1 MQSDCDVTDEFHEK
15 AQKVV
20 NAHSIMW
27 VRFLRAGEAVGGQ
40 DRIKRNMLVQDS
52 TLALLY
58 ALRKDHKKYD
68 CPVQGPP
75 VRPVCGA
82 ASAYNTR
89 LSHLLSM
96 MLTEVWKEA
105 ESVCM
110 NTEEMLVE
118 FKRVNRE
125 EIREDII
132 IGSADVKALYQ
143 SLDIPFAIDK
153 ACEIFY
159 NSTIQVAGVDTNELG
174 LYLAV
179 NKTEKQLEQ
188 LNIPRYCPTRRTKR
202 GRPPTITGCAINECK
217 SKRFAPWKIP
227 EQEADEQTIRKMLT
241 EAMRIAL
248 LFIMQNHIYT
258 YDNKTI
264 LQSKGGPIGLQLTG
278 ILAQLF
284 MIWWDKQL
292 HTKLMNLGIVQRMYK
307 RYVDDVNTVM
317 NATKPGLRYDGTG
330 LVSSRNSIEED
341 QTLEADERTMRLFKA
356 VADSIHDSMKMEVD
370 CP

>member
-1 MQSDCDVTDEFHEK
+1 
-15 AQKVV
+15 
-20 NAHSIMW
+20 
-27 VRFLRAGEAVGGQ
+27 
-40 DRIKRNMLVQDS
+40 MLFRS
-52 TLALLY
+52 
-58 ALRKDHKKYD
+58 
-68 CPVQGPP
+68 
-75 VRPVCGA
+75 
-82 ASAYNTR
+82 
-89 LSHLLSM
+89 
-96 MLTEVWKEA
+96 
-105 ESVCM
+105 
-110 NTEEMLVE
+110 
-118 FKRVNRE
+118 
-125 EIREDII
+125 
-132 IGSADVKALYQ
+132 
-143 SLDIPFAIDK
+143 
-153 ACEIFY
+153 
-159 NSTIQVAGVDTNELG
+159 
-174 LYLAV
+174 
-179 NKTEKQLEQ
+179 
-188 LNIPRYCPTRRTKR
+188 RTKR
-202 GRPPTITGCAINECK
+202 GRPPTITGCAINEWK
-217 SKRFAPWKIP
+217 SKRITPWKIP

-307 RYVDDVNTVM
+307 RYVDDVNTEM

>member
-110 NTEEMLVE
+110 NTEEML
-118 FKRVNRE
+118 
-125 EIREDII
+125 D
-132 IGSADVKALYQ
+132 
-143 SLDIPFAIDK
+143 
-153 ACEIFY
+153 
-159 NSTIQVAGVDTNELG
+159 
-174 LYLAV
+174 
-179 NKTEKQLEQ
+179 
-188 LNIPRYCPTRRTKR
+188 
-202 GRPPTITGCAINECK
+202 
-217 SKRFAPWKIP
+217 
-227 EQEADEQTIRKMLT
+227 
-241 EAMRIAL
+241 
-248 LFIMQNHIYT
+248 
-258 YDNKTI
+258 DNKSI

-278 ILAQLF
+278 VL
-284 MIWWDKQL
+284 
-292 HTKLMNLGIVQRMYK
+292 TKLLDRKSV
-307 RYVDDVNTVM
+307 V
-317 NATKPGLRYDGTG
+317 
-330 LVSSRNSIEED
+330 
-341 QTLEADERTMRLFKA
+341 
-356 VADSIHDSMKMEVD
+356 
-370 CP
+370 